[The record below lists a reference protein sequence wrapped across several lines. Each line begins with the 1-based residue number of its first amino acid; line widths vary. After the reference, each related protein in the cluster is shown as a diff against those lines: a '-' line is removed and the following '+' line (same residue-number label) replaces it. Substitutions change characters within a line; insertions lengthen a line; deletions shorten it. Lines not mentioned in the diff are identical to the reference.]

1 MKNNIKNFY
10 RIKDLLFKK
19 CKEINPLFGIVSPS
33 FLDFI
38 SADGQKLFETK
49 GQEVY
54 LKTARFYWNLLTKKN
69 K

>member
-1 MKNNIKNFY
+1 M
-10 RIKDLLFKK
+10 
-19 CKEINPLFGIVSPS
+19 VSPS

-69 K
+69 